1 MLVAISVDD
10 EAPARLPEVD
20 EEDGV
25 ELAPDPTVFI
35 FITYFKVGK
44 GAPVYRNTSSLS
56 LTYNKV
62 Y

>member
-25 ELAPDPTVFI
+25 ELAPDPTQCSFSLHI
-35 FITYFKVGK
+35 LGK
-44 GAPVYRNTSSLS
+44 I
-56 LTYNKV
+56 
-62 Y
+62 

>member
-25 ELAPDPTVFI
+25 ELAPDILSSSPQLFI
-35 FITYFKVGK
+35 
-44 GAPVYRNTSSLS
+44 L
-56 LTYNKV
+56 LL
-62 Y
+62 